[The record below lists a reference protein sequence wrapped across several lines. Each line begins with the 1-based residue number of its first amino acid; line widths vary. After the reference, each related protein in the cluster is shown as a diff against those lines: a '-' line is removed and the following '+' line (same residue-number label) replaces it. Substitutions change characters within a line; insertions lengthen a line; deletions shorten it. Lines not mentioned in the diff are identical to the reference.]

1 MDARR
6 AQDLLKHICQ
16 DEDYGAGMLEK
27 LPLPEVIYIVNK
39 ILPECLTEANNKC
52 NVNDSAFFEDMINRY
67 RPIAIEKIKKA
78 DRLWVGYCELTGYPY
93 IIDGQNM
100 VVMYDYTDS
109 SKVEA
114 QLGFA
119 GYQVSFCRADRE
131 GFFSEIGHMY
141 RNGYKK
147 IFFIDGKS
155 EPFIV
160 EREELY
166 SYDEYFKDDYIT
178 NPGLESAMIS
188 YFQEVRKHALLEE
201 RVELIKTR
209 EETMV
214 QQLLVGEFM
223 VPCIKEENENEI
235 EISHPY
241 IDLTDRVTDKQEGE
255 QVIAVPVF
263 TDGYEM
269 DKCYEDH
276 HENMLYKFTELKDLT
291 EELGASGIIINCLGI
306 SYYMDNKTIA
316 KVAVRA

>member
-16 DEDYGAGMLEK
+16 DEDYGAAMLEK
-27 LPLPEVIYIVNK
+27 LPLPEVIYVVNK
-39 ILPECLTEANNKC
+39 LLPGCLEEADSKC
-52 NVNDSAFFEDMINRY
+52 NVNDSSFFHDMINRY
-67 RPIAIEKIKKA
+67 RPLAIEKIKKA

-93 IIDGQNM
+93 IIDGRNM

-119 GYQVSFCRADRE
+119 GYQVSFGRADRE
-131 GFFSEIGHMY
+131 AFFSEIGHMY

-147 IFFIDGKS
+147 ILFIDGKS
-155 EPFIV
+155 QPFEV
-160 EREELY
+160 DREELY
-166 SYDEYFKDDYIT
+166 SYDEFFNDEYVT
-178 NPGLESAMIS
+178 NPGLECAMIT
-188 YFQEVRKHALLEE
+188 YFQELRKKAPVEE
-201 RVELIKTR
+201 RAELIKRR
-209 EETMV
+209 EETMIE
-214 QQLLVGEFM
+214 QLINGEFM
-223 VPCIKEENENEI
+223 VPCIKEENDEQI

-269 DKCYEDH
+269 DKCYEGH
-276 HENMLYKFTELKDLT
+276 HENMLYKFTELKGLT
-291 EELGASGIIINCLGI
+291 DELGASGIIINCLGI
-306 SYYMDNKTIA
+306 SYYMDKKTIA
-316 KVAVRA
+316 KIAARA